1 MNILVLQGPNLNL
14 LGLKSSNVG
23 DSLTLDKFNRAI
35 RIHVRNTK
43 IKLKIIQTHKEYI
56 ALNFIQRNRNQA
68 KGLVII
74 PTSWAKYNQT
84 ILETITLSNLP
95 TAAIYFD
102 KSYSFGTDENMS
114 ILLGE
119 NIKPF
124 TGPPLESALS
134 AIDHIAN
141 KND

>member
-1 MNILVLQGPNLNL
+1 MKILVLQGPNLNL
-14 LGLKSSNVG
+14 LGLKSANVG

-35 RIHVRNTK
+35 QLHVRNTK

-124 TGPPLESALS
+124 TGTPLKTTLS

>member
-14 LGLKSSNVG
+14 LGLKSANVG

-124 TGPPLESALS
+124 TGSPLESTLS

>member
-35 RIHVRNTK
+35 RLHVRNTK

-102 KSYSFGTDENMS
+102 KCYSFGTVESMS
-114 ILLGE
+114 ILLGD

-124 TGPPLESALS
+124 TCTPLEATLS
-134 AIDHIAN
+134 AIDHIAS

>member
-35 RIHVRNTK
+35 RLHVRNTK

-102 KSYSFGTDENMS
+102 KSYSFGTDESMS

-124 TGPPLESALS
+124 TGTPLEATLS
-134 AIDHIAN
+134 AIDHIAS

>member
-1 MNILVLQGPNLNL
+1 MTILVLQGPNLNL
-14 LGLKSSNVG
+14 LGLKSSTTN

-35 RIHVRNTK
+35 RLHVRNK
-43 IKLKIIQTHKEYI
+43 EIKLKIIQTHKEYI

-95 TAAIYFD
+95 TAVIYFEP
-102 KSYSFGTDENMS
+102 SFSFGTQENES
-114 ILLGE
+114 ILQGE

-124 TGPPLESALS
+124 TGNPIDTTIS
-134 AIDHIAN
+134 AIDYIA
-141 KND
+141 KIK